1 LNLIA
6 KVKLQ
11 PKPEEFASLR
21 ETLYRANECCNWLS
35 EKAWEAQIFKKF
47 EMQKVWYREARTKF
61 DLTAQVVIRCI
72 GKVADAYKTAFKLH
86 RQRVAKVKKLN
97 AKRAKEKDPAKQKEP
112 KPLPEMKMVVFRK
125 DGAMCYDQR
134 ILRWYVDDEYVSIWS
149 LAGRLKIPFQAGE
162 RQRELLQSQKGESD
176 LILYRGAFYLAAGCS
191 IDDPT
196 PTEVKEFLGVDLGVV
211 NIATDSDG
219 NVYSGS
225 HVRSMR
231 HRHRKLRTKLQK
243 KGTKSA
249 RRKLKRLSG
258 KERRFATNTNHVIS
272 KQIVALAKGT
282 GRGIALEDLSGI
294 RDRIT
299 ARTGKQRYDLHSWA
313 FFQLGQFILY
323 KAIGAGV
330 PEQDVVCKDSSRE
343 CAECGFVNKG
353 NRPTRDE
360 FCCLRCSSR
369 KPADFNA
376 ALVIKSRAS
385 VNRPFVA
392 YRADVSHSDLSDK
405 PTALAVGR

>member
-1 LNLIA
+1 MNLIA

-11 PKPEEFASLR
+11 PKPEEFSDLR

-35 EKAWEAQIFKKF
+35 EKVWDAQCFKKF
-47 EMQKVWYREARTKF
+47 EMQKVWYHEARALF
-61 DLTAQVVIRCI
+61 GLTAQVVIRCI

-86 RQRVAKVKKLN
+86 RQHVAKTKKIN
-97 AKRAKEKDPAKQKEP
+97 TKRAKEKDPNKRKEP
-112 KPLPEMKMVVFRK
+112 KPLPEMKACWFRK

-134 ILRWYVDDEYVSIWS
+134 ILRWYVADEYVSIWS

-162 RQRELLQSQKGESD
+162 RQKELLQSQKGESD
-176 LILYRGAFYLAAGCS
+176 LILYRNEFYLAAGCS

-211 NIATDSDG
+211 NIAVDSDG

-249 RRKLKRLSG
+249 KRKLKQLSG

-313 FFQLGQFILY
+313 FYQLGQFILY
-323 KAIGAGV
+323 KSLGAGV
-330 PEQDVVCKDSSRE
+330 PEELVTPIDSSCE
-343 CAECGFVNKG
+343 CAECGFVHKG
-353 NRPTRDE
+353 NRPTRNE
-360 FCCLRCSSR
+360 FCCLRC
-369 KPADFNA
+369 KVAQ
-376 ALVIKSRAS
+376 AS
-385 VNRPFVA
+385 GFQRC
-392 YRADVSHSDLSDK
+392 LSCK
-405 PTALAVGR
+405 RQGLSQ